1 MTAMATD
8 KLAAEM
14 LAGLKGVTPG
24 PWSHCSAKRCTCTGI
39 LGKDHPVAEIV
50 KGEWG
55 DEFPSLRFKEGGK
68 GQLGETSVEAYME
81 KIVYGEISIEMAMA
95 NRAHIAR
102 CSPDNIR
109 ALLEERSTDK
119 ATISALEAENKR
131 LADTIQSVLTWAD
144 QRCPCHNEQPNPC
157 PLCGASVE
165 NLEACKS
172 AENTFPRRLLSEI
185 RDTLRRA
192 RDLSRNR
199 RETP

>member
-131 LADTIQSVLTWAD
+131 LREREASLDAIL
-144 QRCPCHNEQPNPC
+144 NE
-157 PLCGASVE
+157 LMD
-165 NLEACKS
+165 
-172 AENTFPRRLLSEI
+172 RDLSYDGGNI
-185 RDTLRRA
+185 VIPTGSHGNAIALARRA

>member
-131 LADTIQSVLTWAD
+131 LREALEPFAVFAEFVAGNHPGWDNDEFDIG
-144 QRCPCHNEQPNPC
+144 
-157 PLCGASVE
+157 PLFVGLV
-165 NLEACKS
+165 
-172 AENTFPRRLLSEI
+172 TM
-185 RDTLRRA
+185 RDIRRA

-199 RETP
+199 RES